1 MKKAQAQAADEAL
14 QAQDSKAYSYTVNTS
29 LAAPPADKSEADS
42 SDSAVQVTKDAN
54 GDVTIN
60 RTWDA
65 KEGTLDTSVSSPDSK
80 TAANIA
86 SGGDKITSDD
96 GAYHGEASTTTDT
109 SKSTTSTT
117 SSDTTTTKSS
127 TTTTSTTSSTPSY
140 GDTRVVDGQKQVY
153 TPGFGWV
160 ADTSGGESTYMDM
173 PELSG
178 NQVGNMG

>member
-1 MKKAQAQAADEAL
+1 MKKNTKVAAALTLCGAVLAGAIYYTNGIYLPQLKKAQAADEAL

-96 GAYHGEASTTTDT
+96 GAYHGE
-109 SKSTTSTT
+109 
-117 SSDTTTTKSS
+117 
-127 TTTTSTTSSTPSY
+127 
-140 GDTRVVDGQKQVY
+140 
-153 TPGFGWV
+153 
-160 ADTSGGESTYMDM
+160 
-173 PELSG
+173 
-178 NQVGNMG
+178 VGNMG